1 MFRKYADIEEPCAV
15 SRFRFPLRP
24 AAASTFHCARRATR
38 RRQATPR
45 EEKSASRS
53 QMMASPFP
61 SRSPLPPTPD
71 PRTGKE
77 SRRRV
82 KSESTH
88 PIYARA
94 ESENARAIARGAR
107 PEPASA
113 PRDRQ
118 TDRERE
124 RESERGREGGR
135 EGRRGVGRVTRSHGA
150 RCVKWS
156 TIPPGNYM
164 YPILRWPSRLYRRSN
179 RRAAA
184 RCGSMHRARAMHRW
198 HGVSVRRNR

>member
-1 MFRKYADIEEPCAV
+1 VR
-15 SRFRFPLRP
+15 RFAFSLSP
-24 AAASTFHCARRATR
+24 AACGRIDVSLCATR
-38 RRQATPR
+38 NATPTGDAAR
-45 EEKSASRS
+45 GKIRVPIANDGI
-53 QMMASPFP
+53 PLP
-61 SRSPLPPTPD
+61 LPRSPLPPTPD

-135 EGRRGVGRVTRSHGA
+135 EGRRGVGRVTRSHAA